1 MRIRRCRT
9 LSLRIRSFFSSLHP
23 SNLVTKHPSRVFPDS
38 RQEKTDGRQGFRKV
52 GWIPALAMGE
62 LIFLGGDQPQIRSG
76 AAPVRCETTTHLSFE
91 RWTV

>member
-1 MRIRRCRT
+1 MKKLKANIQQ
-9 LSLRIRSFFSSLHP
+9 P
-23 SNLVTKHPSRVFPDS
+23 
-38 RQEKTDGRQGFRKV
+38 QGFRKV

-76 AAPVRCETTTHLSFE
+76 AAPARCETTTHLSFE

>member
-1 MRIRRCRT
+1 MAAHRLNSSPAEYGAAWKAQVL
-9 LSLRIRSFFSSLHP
+9 LSG
-23 SNLVTKHPSRVFPDS
+23 T
-38 RQEKTDGRQGFRKV
+38 QGFRKV

>member
-1 MRIRRCRT
+1 MLF
-9 LSLRIRSFFSSLHP
+9 LSFTSVCETSGQARKQQAIAWG
-23 SNLVTKHPSRVFPDS
+23 V
-38 RQEKTDGRQGFRKV
+38 QGFRKV

-91 RWTV
+91 RLTV